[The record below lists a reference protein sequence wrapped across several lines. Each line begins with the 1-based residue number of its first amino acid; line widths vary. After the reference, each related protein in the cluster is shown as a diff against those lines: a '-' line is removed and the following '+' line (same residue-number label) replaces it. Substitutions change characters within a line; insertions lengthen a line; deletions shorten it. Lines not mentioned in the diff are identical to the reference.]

1 MKKILLNTI
10 FFTSLIFSSTESPN
24 VTIIGKSGIYVTG
37 TIKKYEDGW
46 ITIDSKKGN
55 IGENITIDGGTTNL
69 NVKDILLIDYGIKS
83 IYSESDSTTKADL
96 LNLISKI
103 LPE

>member
-1 MKKILLNTI
+1 MKKLILILMLG
-10 FFTSLIFSSTESPN
+10 SLFAEEPI

-46 ITIDSKKGN
+46 ITIDSKKGK

-69 NVKDILLIDYGIKS
+69 DVKDILLIDYGIKS
-83 IYSESDSTTKADL
+83 IYSESDSTTKANL
-96 LNLISKI
+96 LKLISKI
-103 LPE
+103 LPESN

>member
-1 MKKILLNTI
+1 MKK
-10 FFTSLIFSSTESPN
+10 LIFILMLGSLFAEEPI

-46 ITIDSKKGN
+46 ITIDSKKGK

-69 NVKDILLIDYGIKS
+69 DVKDILLIDYGIKS

-103 LPE
+103 LPDSN